1 MINPQ
6 TIGQVLTLMA
16 RDAGSTLLDLEL
28 AAHLREAC
36 PGISMTVC
44 SEDDIPPHLTAAA
57 SNAVCALYYVD
68 GRGHC
73 HTLTTDAEA
82 ATGLVV
88 ARRGDDA

>member
-1 MINPQ
+1 MIDPQ
-6 TIGQVLTLMA
+6 QLDQVLTLMA

-28 AAHLREAC
+28 AVHLREAC
-36 PGISMTVC
+36 PGIPITVC
-44 SEDDIPPHLTAAA
+44 SEEDIPPHLPAAA

-73 HTLTTDAEA
+73 HTLTTDAGA

-88 ARRGDDA
+88 ARRGDDE